1 MSEKKKLGAGVKRYI
16 HIAAMLAITLGI
28 GFLCPTFGQ
37 VTRFGMQV
45 LGVFVGVLY
54 GWIAFDLI
62 FSSIFGYVMLAAM
75 GIMPAAD
82 ALVTGFGNSN
92 LVVVMAAMVFNG
104 ALDACG
110 VTTAIANFLVSRK
123 LFRKNPWLLVIGLIA
138 SSYIMGLMGVHLAA
152 CFLLWAVVVKIA
164 DENNIPKGDSFITF
178 MILMICAAGF
188 AGIFSL
194 PFRATSMIFESYF
207 INTMQMQFDTAAFVI
222 VAISFSVCV
231 LSLMILLAK
240 FVFRLDAS
248 KFVMNENV
256 VERYAAATVNSKQK
270 IGLVTLIT
278 YMVILLLPSFF
289 SNMPGAAFINSLGV
303 GGMSC
308 LGMLVLGA
316 VSLKD
321 EPIVSLGK
329 TWTKSIDWNLI
340 LLLSVTFPI
349 AEVMRSADAGIMAT
363 VVGFMKPIV
372 SALGI
377 NGFMIVSMLLLGIL
391 TQVTHNIV
399 LAAMFTPFLC
409 PLIQQMGGNPY
420 VMWFLMYFSLNASYV
435 TPAASFQ
442 SAMVHGHERV
452 SSKWCYIIGTA
463 YSVVTWIILVLVTIP
478 LANAL
483 C

>member
-1 MSEKKKLGAGVKRYI
+1 
-16 HIAAMLAITLGI
+16 
-28 GFLCPTFGQ
+28 
-37 VTRFGMQV
+37 
-45 LGVFVGVLY
+45 
-54 GWIAFDLI
+54 
-62 FSSIFGYVMLAAM
+62 
-75 GIMPAAD
+75 
-82 ALVTGFGNSN
+82 
-92 LVVVMAAMVFNG
+92 
-104 ALDACG
+104 
-110 VTTAIANFLVSRK
+110 
-123 LFRKNPWLLVIGLIA
+123 
-138 SSYIMGLMGVHLAA
+138 
-152 CFLLWAVVVKIA
+152 
-164 DENNIPKGDSFITF
+164 
-178 MILMICAAGF
+178 
-188 AGIFSL
+188 
-194 PFRATSMIFESYF
+194 
-207 INTMQMQFDTAAFVI
+207 
-222 VAISFSVCV
+222 
-231 LSLMILLAK
+231 
-240 FVFRLDAS
+240 
-248 KFVMNENV
+248 MNDKV

-270 IGLVTLIT
+270 IGLVTLIG

-308 LGMLVLGA
+308 VGMLVLA
-316 VSLKD
+316 AISVKD
-321 EPIVSLGK
+321 EPIVSLTK
-329 TWTKSIDWNLI
+329 TWAKSIDWNLI

-372 SALGI
+372 TAMGI

-452 SSKWCYIIGTA
+452 SSKWCYIIGSA
-463 YSVVTWIILVLVTIP
+463 YSVITWIILILVTIP

>member
-1 MSEKKKLGAGVKRYI
+1 MSEKKKLGAGAKRYI
-16 HIAAMLAITLGI
+16 HIAIMLAITLGI

-62 FSSIFGYVMLAAM
+62 FSSIYGYVMLAVM

-82 ALVTGFGNSN
+82 ALSVGFGNSN
-92 LVVVMAAMVFNG
+92 LVVVLVAMVFNG

-110 VTTAIANFLVSRK
+110 VTGAIANFLVTRK
-123 LFRKNPWLLVIGLIA
+123 IFRKKPWLLVIGLIA
-138 SSYIMGLMGVHLAA
+138 SAYIMGLLGVHLAA
-152 CFLLWAVVVKIA
+152 CFLLWAVVVKIS
-164 DENNIPKGDSFITF
+164 DENNIPKGDSFITY
-178 MILMICAAGF
+178 MILMICAAAF

-207 INTMQMQFDTAAFVI
+207 INTMQMQFDTAAFVV
-222 VAISFSVCV
+222 VAVSFSVCV
-231 LSLMILLAK
+231 LTLMILLGK

-248 KFVMNENV
+248 KFVMNDNV
-256 VERYAAATVNSKQK
+256 VEQYANATVNSKQK
-270 IGLVTLIT
+270 IGIITLIA
-278 YMVILLLPSFF
+278 YMLILLLPSFF
-289 SNMPGAAFINSLGV
+289 SNMPGAAFISSLGV

-308 LGMLVLGA
+308 VGLLVLA
-316 VSLKD
+316 AISIKD
-321 EPIVSLGK
+321 EPVVSLAK
-329 TWTKSIDWNLI
+329 TWTKSIDWTLI

-349 AEVMRSADAGIMAT
+349 AEVMRSGDAGIMAT
-363 VVGFMKPIV
+363 VVAFMKPVV
-372 SALGI
+372 STLGI

-420 VMWFLMYFSLNASYV
+420 VMWFLMYFSLNASFV

-452 SSKWCYIIGTA
+452 SSKWCYITGTA
-463 YSVVTWIILVLVTIP
+463 YSVVTWIILILVTIP